1 MSNGSELEAN
11 ALLTSLTTGTDF
23 AIPVVDLTGAEFSI
37 PGLATSDLYDP
48 VIKLTIADLT
58 TGVDGTGVFDAIM
71 KSFAAHLKTEYTA
84 GRITGAEYTK
94 AFAALVESAMGG
106 AVQYLLGKDQAY
118 WAGQNAQIAAVTA
131 RVNLETAK
139 VNAAAMQNQAATAQA
154 TYALTKLKLATE
166 DAQYGTA
173 EYQLDTLMPQQ
184 FALLKEQTEAQRAQT
199 LNTRTDGITPVA
211 GTLGTQ
217 RDLSNQQITSYE
229 RASELNAV
237 KAIIDTWITQ
247 KTIDEGLIAPVSLQ
261 TASVNTVISTM
272 LTSNGLV

>member
-1 MSNGSELEAN
+1 MNNGSDLEAN
-11 ALLTSLTTGTDF
+11 ALLASLTAGTDF
-23 AIPVVDLTGAEFSI
+23 AVPVIDLSGAEFTI

-118 WAGQNAQIAAVTA
+118 WAGQNAQIAAITA

-173 EYQLDTLMPQQ
+173 EYQLDTLLPQQ

-199 LNTRTDGITPVA
+199 MNTRTNGDPVV
-211 GTLGTQ
+211 GTLGMQ
-217 RDLSNQQITSYE
+217 RDLSAQQITSYQ
-229 RASELNAV
+229 RSSQLNAV

-247 KTIDEGLIAPVSLQ
+247 KTIDEGLTAPVSLQ
-261 TASVNTVISTM
+261 NASVNTAVTAL
-272 LTSNGLV
+272 LTTNGLD